1 MSVKKWNLVIDVA
14 ACHNCHNCFIA
25 AKDEHVGNDIPGFA
39 APQPLHGHRWID
51 IRTQERGRAPHL
63 DAAHL
68 PTTCNH
74 CDDAPC
80 VKAGRG
86 VVRKRED
93 GIVIID
99 PKLAVGRRDLVD
111 ACPYGAIWWN
121 EELKLPQHWIF
132 DAHLI
137 DRGWQAPRCVQSCP
151 TGAMRAC
158 HCTDEAM
165 RQQAEAEGLEV
176 LHPEWCTLPRVYY
189 RNLHRYTQ
197 RFIAGSVSA
206 ERNGVVDCV
215 AGARV
220 ELLKDGQ
227 PRAEARSDAFG
238 DFKFDRLDP
247 RSGAWQLRI
256 VHEGHRPARLEVTL
270 ADECVVL
277 GEIRLEAGPTA

>member
-68 PTTCNH
+68 PTMCNH
-74 CDDAPC
+74 CDDSPC

-86 VVRKRED
+86 AVRKRAD

-137 DRGWQAPRCVQSCP
+137 DRGWKEPRCVQACP
-151 TGAMRAC
+151 TAAMTSAKLDDDALAARVAN
-158 HCTDEAM
+158 
-165 RQQAEAEGLEV
+165 EGWEV
-176 LHPEWCTLPRVYY
+176 LHPEFGTRPRVFY
-189 RNLHRYTQ
+189 RNLHRYVACFVGGTLVA
-197 RFIAGSVSA
+197 RA
-206 ERNGVVDCV
+206 NGVDDCV
-215 AGARV
+215 AGATV
-220 ELLKDGQ
+220 EVIKDGSVVASAKSDDFGEFKVDGLGEDSGTYEVVV
-227 PRAEARSDAFG
+227 RANGYRDARTAVTLGVSRYLG
-238 DFKFDRLDP
+238 
-247 RSGAWQLRI
+247 
-256 VHEGHRPARLEVTL
+256 VVRLER
-270 ADECVVL
+270 A
-277 GEIRLEAGPTA
+277 